1 LRSPNPH
8 DPVAAVAAT
17 AAAAAAAAA
26 GNKIGSA
33 TAGYLPAGKS
43 VC

>member
-17 AAAAAAAAA
+17 AAAAAAAA

-43 VC
+43 IC